1 MDDEWRQL
9 MAVGFKD
16 FINAGG
22 LKEWGLPDGDQIK
35 VTKIEQP
42 QVSNE
47 IQERGFSSEQLKGI
61 MRKIPLIQEIMEGSY
76 EEGLRKGE
84 VEGWKDVRTEVARVM
99 LARGM
104 DIALVSEVT
113 GLSSEEVQSLL
124 AH

>member
-1 MDDEWRQL
+1 MDDELRQL

-35 VTKIEQP
+35 VTKIVQP

-61 MRKIPLIQEIMEGSY
+61 MRKIPLIQEIMVESY
-76 EEGLRKGE
+76 EEGFR
-84 VEGWKDVRTEVARVM
+84 EGRVKAM
-99 LARGM
+99 LAKGM
-104 DIALVSEVT
+104 DVALVSEVM
-113 GLSSEEVQSLL
+113 GLSVEEVERIGKEISS
-124 AH
+124 

>member
-1 MDDEWRQL
+1 MDDEWRKL

-35 VTKIEQP
+35 VTKIVQP

-61 MRKIPLIQEIMEGSY
+61 MRKIPLIQEIMEESY
-76 EEGLRKGE
+76 EEGLR
-84 VEGWKDVRTEVARVM
+84 EGRVKAM
-99 LARGM
+99 LADGM
-104 DIALVSEVT
+104 DVEQIARYT
-113 GLSSEEVQSLL
+113 GLSVEEVERIGKEMSS
-124 AH
+124 